1 MSSPDDTFPSTFIRQ
16 IKKLQQMKKSDLILQ
31 VQGPES
37 VTLKI
42 YIEPDNSVRLHKSQV
57 VSPWPDHYSMKDIL
71 AKEYQEQRDGLDAFF
86 LDKLFYY
93 SA

>member
-1 MSSPDDTFPSTFIRQ
+1 
-16 IKKLQQMKKSDLILQ
+16 MKKSDLILQ